1 MTTKRKKRRRDHF
14 PVAFVATFATL
25 LGVVAILA
33 YLPQFRLS
41 RVTIYGQTSLN
52 SGDILPLVEP
62 QGDPFFVIG
71 LGPDAK
77 HWLSLRYGDL
87 EEDLLTRFPILESVR
102 VQFQFPSTVRVEVID
117 KPEVVT
123 ARVPEGYAL
132 LDSKGTVI
140 SVRDAPSIFLPVTE
154 GFQLNGAVVV
164 GDSLPVEE
172 EQFEQA
178 MRATAALIAADR
190 VLGYE
195 HALMS
200 LTKQIT
206 VLDGR
211 IRFDLLFDSGA
222 RWRVTFDDNSAL
234 TKNVAYFSDLIAQGL
249 LDNEGSGSIIMSSD
263 SIVFQPDEP

>member
-1 MTTKRKKRRRDHF
+1 MATKRRKRRRNHF

-41 RVTIYGQTSLN
+41 RVTIYGHTSLN
-52 SGDILPLVEP
+52 SGDILPIVEP
-62 QGDPFFVIG
+62 QGNPFFVLG

-87 EEDLLTRFPILESVR
+87 EDDLLTRFPILESVK
-102 VQFQFPSTVRVEVID
+102 VQFQFPSTIRVEVID

-123 ARVPEGYAL
+123 ALVPEGYAL

-154 GFQLNGAVVV
+154 GFHLGGGVVI
-164 GDSLPVEE
+164 GERLPVDDA
-172 EQFEQA
+172 QFAQA
-178 MRATAALIAADR
+178 MRATAALIAADNT
-190 VLGYE
+190 LDYDQK
-195 HALMS
+195 LMS

-206 VLDGR
+206 VMDGR
-211 IRFDLLFDSGA
+211 IRFDLLLDSGA

-234 TKNVAYFSDLIAQGL
+234 AKNVAYFSDLIAQGL
-249 LDNEGSGSIIMSSD
+249 LDDEGSGSIIMTSD